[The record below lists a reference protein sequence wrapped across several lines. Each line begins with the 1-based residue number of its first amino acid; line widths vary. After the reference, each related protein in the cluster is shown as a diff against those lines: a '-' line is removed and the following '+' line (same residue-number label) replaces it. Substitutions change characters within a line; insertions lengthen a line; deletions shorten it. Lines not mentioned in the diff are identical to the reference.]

1 MGTHLMRRNV
11 LMCLASLSVFMCG
24 ARAHEAGGPPERF
37 RHEVATAP
45 KPWTS
50 DMPRQGARDFHFVV
64 VSDNSGRPRPGVYR
78 EAMEKAELL
87 QPAFVMSVGDMIDGV
102 DAERDG
108 AAALLKKQWD
118 EFMTYLEPLKAPFVF
133 VAGNHDMREGLQEE
147 DWARRFGP
155 SYYSFLYQDMLFLVL
170 DSNNYDDAQF
180 AWLEETLQKHGDV
193 RWTYL
198 FQHHPFWISNRPTWG
213 PVAKMLEGREKLTV
227 FGGHIHN
234 YAYTSHGNIQYV
246 TLATTGGASQL
257 RGRRYGELDHLMMV
271 TATDAGPVMAAIE
284 LDGIL
289 PADFLTVDMF
299 DAIRPFED
307 ELIVTAPTVALED
320 EQFTRASWEVT
331 IKNPWDKPM
340 RFKALVEADDALR
353 VSPSAVA
360 AVIPPNG
367 TLVRTVEVL
376 SDAPVPAAEFQA
388 LYLHWSANYDQ
399 DNAAPISF
407 SDIVRLR
414 ADATHTSQQRRD
426 IAVDGDLAEWGE
438 LPFLMERP
446 GELRDNEL
454 AWKGPEDASF
464 RFGVA
469 HDDTTI
475 YVAMDVTDDAL
486 GDADEAMLRDFG
498 RAMFRAM
505 GPDPAAATLSLDAVL
520 STVDGPGLAEDER
533 AGFEKARKIPKSS
546 ADVGGKF
553 AHKVRAGGMTLEF
566 SMPRAALEAASGT
579 TTKHV
584 QVNVAYNDYEDAD
597 ARFGLSYLYW
607 HPLWAGESDST
618 VLGVFKLD

>member
-1 MGTHLMRRNV
+1 MRRIV
-11 LMCLASLSVFMCG
+11 LLSFTLLLLIASSTL
-24 ARAHEAGGPPERF
+24 AHEAGGPPERF
-37 RHEVATAP
+37 SHEVTTAP

-64 VSDNSGRPRPGVYR
+64 VSDNSGRPRPGIYR

-102 DAERDG
+102 DAEREG
-108 AAALLKKQWD
+108 ASALLKKQWD

-133 VAGNHDMREGLQEE
+133 VPGNHDMREGLQEE

-155 SYYSFLYQDMLFLVL
+155 GYYSFLYQDMLFLVL

-180 AWLEETLQKHGDV
+180 AWLEETLKKHADV

-213 PVAKMLEGREKLTV
+213 PVAKLLEGREKLTV

-246 TLATTGGASQL
+246 TLATTGGSSQL
-257 RGRRYGELDHLMMV
+257 RGRRYGEMDHLMMV
-271 TATDAGPVMAAIE
+271 TATDAGPVMAGIE
-284 LDGIL
+284 LEGIF
-289 PADFLTVDMF
+289 PADYLTVDMME
-299 DAIRPFED
+299 AIRPFEN
-307 ELIVTAPTVALED
+307 EEIVTAPTMALSGET
-320 EQFTRASWEVT
+320 FTEASWEVT

-340 RFKALVEADDALR
+340 RFKALVEADEALR

-360 AVIPPNG
+360 AVIPPKG
-367 TLVRTVEVL
+367 SLVRTVEI
-376 SDAPVPAAEFQA
+376 SADTPVSAAEFQA

-399 DNAAPISF
+399 DNAAPIAF

-414 ADATHTSQQRRD
+414 GDAPHTSQRRDD
-426 IAVDGDLAEWGE
+426 IAVDGNIAEWGA
-438 LPFLMERP
+438 LPFNMARP

-454 AWKGPEDASF
+454 AWRGPEDGSF
-464 RFGVA
+464 RFAVA
-469 HDDTTI
+469 HDETMV
-475 YVAMDVTDDAL
+475 YVAMDVKDDSL
-486 GDADEAMLRDFG
+486 EDANEAHLRDFG

-505 GPDPAAATLSLDAVL
+505 GSDPASAKLPIEAVL
-520 STVDGPGLAEDER
+520 SVVDGPGLTAEDR
-533 AGFEKARKIPKSS
+533 TGFEKSRKVPKSS
-546 ADVGGKF
+546 AEVGGKF
-553 AHKVRAGGMTLEF
+553 AHRVSEGRMTMEF
-566 SMPRAALEAASGT
+566 AMPRAALEAASGT
-579 TTKHV
+579 TTDYV
-584 QVNVAYNDYEDAD
+584 QINVAYNDYEGAD

-607 HPLWAGESDST
+607 HPLWNGESDSAI
-618 VLGVFKLD
+618 LGVFKLD